1 MMDTLVEPCHGPRL
15 LLSRWRLDHV
25 PDLILDNIM
34 DHLAAEA
41 TRTHS
46 CDKPTCGYH
55 PQTSKP
61 LLIPFT
67 RELRMMSLV
76 NHGFR
81 ENVLRRKIM
90 DVVVLHTTEQVLL
103 ALSKIREE
111 SFGYIR

>member
-1 MMDTLVEPCHGPRL
+1 MMDKLVEPCHGPRL
-15 LLSRWRLDHV
+15 PPSRWRLDHV

-34 DHLAAEA
+34 DHVAVEA
-41 TRTHS
+41 TETHS
-46 CDKPTCGYH
+46 CDKSGCGYH
-55 PQTSKP
+55 PQISIP

-103 ALSKIREE
+103 ALSKIREQ